1 MTSSEKYWMK
11 VNDFDANLVTSLF
24 ELKES
29 EDFSDV
35 TLVSDDETPFRAHK
49 VILSASSQFFRN
61 VLKFNQNNSPLL
73 YIRGLTSN
81 DLANVVEF
89 LYKGEVTVAHED
101 LDKFLKVSKDLKLNG
116 LYENEAVNILARTSD
131 NSGDSLKKEEV
142 KKVKKGKKS
151 KPMVKLEDNIKE
163 VDVDVYNEVLSFQP
177 IDGVISENSTSVE
190 SQDISTLD
198 AQISEM
204 MYREDKM
211 WHCRTCGETKNKKS
225 NMKVHIEI
233 NHLDISQPCNLCDV
247 VSKNR
252 PSLYAHVRNKHSTN

>member
-1 MTSSEKYWMK
+1 MTSSEKYCMK

-61 VLKFNQNNSPLL
+61 VLKFNQNNFPLL

-101 LDKFLKVSKDLKLNG
+101 LDKFLKVSKDLKLKG
-116 LYENEAVNILARTSD
+116 MYENEEVNKYDCSF
-131 NSGDSLKKEEV
+131 GDTAESLMKEEV
-142 KKVKKGKKS
+142 KKRKKKNKRTPLVK
-151 KPMVKLEDNIKE
+151 VEDKNMEDKDDVQIE
-163 VDVDVYNEVLSFQP
+163 VYSFQEADVVTEEP
-177 IDGVISENSTSVE
+177 TSDVESKVISS
-190 SQDISTLD
+190 LD
-198 AQISEM
+198 TKISEM
-204 MYREDKM
+204 MFREDNM
-211 WHCRTCGETKNKKS
+211 WHCKQCGETKRRKS
-225 NMKVHIEI
+225 HIQQHIEI
-233 NHLDISQPCNLCDV
+233 NHLDASQPCTLCDV

-252 PSLYAHVRNKHSTN
+252 PSLYHHMKKKHSIN